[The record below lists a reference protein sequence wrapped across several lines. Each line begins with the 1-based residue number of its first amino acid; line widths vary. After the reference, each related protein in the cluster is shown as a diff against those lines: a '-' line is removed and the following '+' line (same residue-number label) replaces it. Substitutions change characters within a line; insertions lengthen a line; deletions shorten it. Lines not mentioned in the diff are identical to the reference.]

1 MQSPKRV
8 IVTGA
13 SRGIGRALVDR
24 FLDLGHEVWALSR
37 NTDEL
42 KNIKGIHTVSIDLS
56 DEQQIVDW
64 VQSCG
69 VDHFDAV
76 INNAGMLI
84 NKPFAETTYA
94 DFEAVYRVNVF
105 GAAQL
110 IRHLLP
116 LLSTDSHILNIS
128 SMGGVNGTAKFPGL
142 AAYSSSK
149 GALGILTELL
159 AEEFK
164 DNGPR
169 CNALALG
176 AVQTEM
182 LAEAFPDY
190 KAPVSAAQM
199 ANYIA
204 DFHSMGIIC
213 TTAKYFRSVNPHHE
227 CFYDVFAS
235 QCALSM
241 SQLG

>member
-24 FLDLGHEVWALSR
+24 FLELGHEVWALSR

-56 DEQQIVDW
+56 DEQQIADW

-116 LLSTDSHILNIS
+116 LLTTDSHILNIS

-190 KAPVSAAQM
+190 KAQVSASQM
-199 ANYIA
+199 ATYIA
-204 DFHSMGIIC
+204 DFSLNG
-213 TTAKYFRSVNPHHE
+213 HHL
-227 CFYDVFAS
+227 YNGKVLPIS
-235 QCALSM
+235 QSTP
-241 SQLG
+241 

>member
-42 KNIKGIHTVSIDLS
+42 NNIKGIHTVSIDLS
-56 DEQQIVDW
+56 EEQQIVDW
-64 VQSCG
+64 VLSCG
-69 VDHFDAV
+69 VDYFDAV
-76 INNAGMLI
+76 INNSGMLI

-116 LLSTDSHILNIS
+116 LLTTDSHILNIS

-182 LAEAFPDY
+182 LAEAFPGY
-190 KAPVSAAQM
+190 KAPVSALQM
-199 ANYIA
+199 AIYIA
-204 DFHSMGIIC
+204 DFSLNG
-213 TTAKYFRSVNPHHE
+213 HHL
-227 CFYDVFAS
+227 YNGKVLPIS
-235 QCALSM
+235 QSTP
-241 SQLG
+241 

>member
-37 NTDEL
+37 NTDDL
-42 KNIKGIHTVSIDLS
+42 NKIKGIHTVSIDLS
-56 DEQQIVDW
+56 EEQQIVDW

-69 VDHFDAV
+69 VDYFDAV

-116 LLSTDSHILNIS
+116 LLTTDSHILNIS

-182 LAEAFPDY
+182 LAEVFPDY
-190 KAPVSAAQM
+190 KAPVSAPQM
-199 ANYIA
+199 ATYIA
-204 DFHSMGIIC
+204 DFSLNG
-213 TTAKYFRSVNPHHE
+213 HHL
-227 CFYDVFAS
+227 YNGKVLPIS
-235 QCALSM
+235 QSTP
-241 SQLG
+241 

>member
-1 MQSPKRV
+1 MQYPKRV

-42 KNIKGIHTVSIDLS
+42 NKIKGIHTVSIDLS
-56 DEQQIVDW
+56 EEQQIVDW

-69 VDHFDAV
+69 VDYFDAV

-116 LLSTDSHILNIS
+116 LLTTESHILNIS

-190 KAPVSAAQM
+190 KAPVSAPQM
-199 ANYIA
+199 ATYIA
-204 DFHSMGIIC
+204 DFSLNG
-213 TTAKYFRSVNPHHE
+213 HHL
-227 CFYDVFAS
+227 YNGKVLPIS
-235 QCALSM
+235 QSTP
-241 SQLG
+241 

>member
-1 MQSPKRV
+1 MQYPKRV

-37 NTDEL
+37 NTVEL

-204 DFHSMGIIC
+204 DFSLNG
-213 TTAKYFRSVNPHHE
+213 HHL
-227 CFYDVFAS
+227 YNGKVLPIS
-235 QCALSM
+235 QSTP
-241 SQLG
+241 

>member
-13 SRGIGRALVDR
+13 SRGIGRALVER

-42 KNIKGIHTVSIDLS
+42 KNIKGVHTESIDLS

-64 VQSCG
+64 VHSCG

-116 LLSTDSHILNIS
+116 LLTTDSHILNIS

-182 LAEAFPDY
+182 LAEVFPDY
-190 KAPVSAAQM
+190 KAPVSAPQM
-199 ANYIA
+199 ATYIA
-204 DFHSMGIIC
+204 DFSLNG
-213 TTAKYFRSVNPHHE
+213 HHL
-227 CFYDVFAS
+227 YNGKVLPIS
-235 QCALSM
+235 QSTP
-241 SQLG
+241 

>member
-1 MQSPKRV
+1 MQYPKRV

-42 KNIKGIHTVSIDLS
+42 NKIKGIHTVSIDLS
-56 DEQQIVDW
+56 EEQQIVDW

-69 VDHFDAV
+69 VDYFDAL

-116 LLSTDSHILNIS
+116 LLTTESHILNIS

-190 KAPVSAAQM
+190 KAPVSAPQM
-199 ANYIA
+199 ATYIA
-204 DFHSMGIIC
+204 DFSLNG
-213 TTAKYFRSVNPHHE
+213 HHL
-227 CFYDVFAS
+227 YNGKVLPIS
-235 QCALSM
+235 QSTP
-241 SQLG
+241 

>member
-24 FLDLGHEVWALSR
+24 FLELGHEVWALSR

-56 DEQQIVDW
+56 DEQQIADW

-116 LLSTDSHILNIS
+116 LLTTDSHILNIS

-199 ANYIA
+199 ATYIA
-204 DFHSMGIIC
+204 DFSLNG
-213 TTAKYFRSVNPHHE
+213 HHL
-227 CFYDVFAS
+227 YNGKVLPIS
-235 QCALSM
+235 QSTP
-241 SQLG
+241 

>member
-42 KNIKGIHTVSIDLS
+42 NNIKGIHTVSIDLS
-56 DEQQIVDW
+56 EEQQIVDW

-69 VDHFDAV
+69 VDYFDVV

-94 DFEAVYRVNVF
+94 DFEAIYRVNVF

-116 LLSTDSHILNIS
+116 LLTTESHILNIS

-182 LAEAFPDY
+182 LAEVFPNY
-190 KAPVSAAQM
+190 KAPVSAPQM
-199 ANYIA
+199 ATYIA
-204 DFHSMGIIC
+204 DFSLNG
-213 TTAKYFRSVNPHHE
+213 HHL
-227 CFYDVFAS
+227 YNGKVLPIS
-235 QCALSM
+235 QSTP
-241 SQLG
+241 

>member
-13 SRGIGRALVDR
+13 SRGIGRALVER

-42 KNIKGIHTVSIDLS
+42 KNIKGVHTESIDLS

-64 VQSCG
+64 VHSCG

-116 LLSTDSHILNIS
+116 LLTTDSHILNIS
-128 SMGGVNGTAKFPGL
+128 SIGGVNGTSKFPGL

-182 LAEAFPDY
+182 LAEAFPGY
-190 KAPVSAAQM
+190 KAPVSASQIAT
-199 ANYIA
+199 YIT
-204 DFHSMGIIC
+204 DFSLKG
-213 TTAKYFRSVNPHHE
+213 HH
-227 CFYDVFAS
+227 FYNGKVLPIS
-235 QCALSM
+235 QSTP
-241 SQLG
+241 

>member
-1 MQSPKRV
+1 MQSPKHV
-8 IVTGA
+8 IITGA
-13 SRGIGRALVDR
+13 SRGIGRALVER
-24 FLDLGHEVWALSR
+24 FLDLGHKVWALSR

-42 KNIKGIHTVSIDLS
+42 KNIEGIYAESIDLS
-56 DEQQIVDW
+56 DEKQIVDW

-116 LLSTDSHILNIS
+116 LLTTDSHILNIS

-190 KAPVSAAQM
+190 KAPVSAPQM
-199 ANYIA
+199 ATYIA
-204 DFHSMGIIC
+204 DFSLDG
-213 TTAKYFRSVNPHHE
+213 HHL
-227 CFYDVFAS
+227 YNGKVLPIS
-235 QCALSM
+235 QSTP
-241 SQLG
+241 

>member
-42 KNIKGIHTVSIDLS
+42 EKIKGIDPVSIDLS

-64 VQSCG
+64 VQSCD

-116 LLSTDSHILNIS
+116 LLTTDSHILNIS

-199 ANYIA
+199 ATYIA
-204 DFHSMGIIC
+204 DFSLNG
-213 TTAKYFRSVNPHHE
+213 HHL
-227 CFYDVFAS
+227 YNGKVLPIS
-235 QCALSM
+235 QSTP
-241 SQLG
+241 

>member
-24 FLDLGHEVWALSR
+24 FLELGHEVWALSR

-56 DEQQIVDW
+56 DEQQIADW

-116 LLSTDSHILNIS
+116 LLTTDSHILNIS

-190 KAPVSAAQM
+190 KAHVSASQM
-199 ANYIA
+199 ATYIA
-204 DFHSMGIIC
+204 DFSLNG
-213 TTAKYFRSVNPHHE
+213 HHL
-227 CFYDVFAS
+227 YNGKVLPIS
-235 QCALSM
+235 QSTP
-241 SQLG
+241 

>member
-42 KNIKGIHTVSIDLS
+42 NNIKGIHTVSIDLS
-56 DEQQIVDW
+56 EEQQIVDW

-69 VDHFDAV
+69 VDYFDAV

-94 DFEAVYRVNVF
+94 DFEAIYRVNVF

-116 LLSTDSHILNIS
+116 LLTTDSHILNIS

-182 LAEAFPDY
+182 LAEVFPDY
-190 KAPVSAAQM
+190 KAPVSAPQM
-199 ANYIA
+199 ATYIA
-204 DFHSMGIIC
+204 DFSLNG
-213 TTAKYFRSVNPHHE
+213 HHL
-227 CFYDVFAS
+227 YNGKVLPIS
-235 QCALSM
+235 QSTP
-241 SQLG
+241 

>member
-1 MQSPKRV
+1 MMHSPKCV

-13 SRGIGRALVDR
+13 SRGIGRALVGT
-24 FLDLGHEVWALSR
+24 FQNLGHNVWALSR
-37 NTDEL
+37 NVDEL
-42 KNIKGIHTVSIDLS
+42 KHIKGVHAVSIDLS
-56 DEQQIVDW
+56 DEQQISDW
-64 VQSCG
+64 VGSCG
-69 VDHFDAV
+69 VGHFDAL

-84 NKPFAETTYA
+84 NKPFSETTTA
-94 DFEAVYRVNVF
+94 DFESVYRVNVF

-116 LLSTDSHILNIS
+116 LLTVNSHILNII
-128 SMGGVNGTAKFPGL
+128 SMGGVNGSAKFPGL

-149 GALGILTELL
+149 GALGILSELL

-190 KAPVSAAQM
+190 EAPVSATDM
-199 ANYIA
+199 ASYIA
-204 DFHSMGIIC
+204 DFSLNGHRLYNGKVLPI
-213 TTAKYFRSVNPHHE
+213 
-227 CFYDVFAS
+227 S
-235 QCALSM
+235 QSTP
-241 SQLG
+241 

>member
-1 MQSPKRV
+1 MHSPKRV

-13 SRGIGRALVDR
+13 SRGIGRALVDT
-24 FLDLGHEVWALSR
+24 FQNLGHDVWALSR
-37 NTDEL
+37 NIDEL
-42 KNIKGIHTVSIDLS
+42 KHIKGIHAVSIDLS
-56 DEQQIVDW
+56 DEQQISDW
-64 VQSCG
+64 VGSCV
-69 VDHFDAV
+69 VDHFDV
-76 INNAGMLI
+76 LINNAGMLI
-84 NKPFAETTYA
+84 NKPFSETTSA
-94 DFEAVYRVNVF
+94 DFESVYRVNVF

-116 LLSTDSHILNIS
+116 LLSVDSHILNIS
-128 SMGGVNGTAKFPGL
+128 SMGGVNGSAKFPGL

-190 KAPVSAAQM
+190 EAPISATEM
-199 ANYIA
+199 ASYIA
-204 DFHSMGIIC
+204 DFSLNGHRLYNGKVLPI
-213 TTAKYFRSVNPHHE
+213 
-227 CFYDVFAS
+227 S
-235 QCALSM
+235 QSTP
-241 SQLG
+241 

>member
-116 LLSTDSHILNIS
+116 LLTTDSHILNIS

-204 DFHSMGIIC
+204 DFSLNG
-213 TTAKYFRSVNPHHE
+213 HHL
-227 CFYDVFAS
+227 YNGKVLPIS
-235 QCALSM
+235 QSTP
-241 SQLG
+241 

>member
-42 KNIKGIHTVSIDLS
+42 NNIKGIHTVSIDLS
-56 DEQQIVDW
+56 EEQQIVDW

-69 VDHFDAV
+69 VDYFDAV

-116 LLSTDSHILNIS
+116 LLTTDSHILNIS

-182 LAEAFPDY
+182 LAEVFPNY
-190 KAPVSAAQM
+190 KAPVSAPQM
-199 ANYIA
+199 ATYIA
-204 DFHSMGIIC
+204 DFSLNG
-213 TTAKYFRSVNPHHE
+213 HHL
-227 CFYDVFAS
+227 YNGKVLPIS
-235 QCALSM
+235 QSTP
-241 SQLG
+241 